1 VAGPVNLRDLGGY
14 NTGAGTTRRGLL
26 LRSDAP
32 VGLDEAGL
40 EALRRLNIR
49 TAIDLRE
56 PVERDLDPAE
66 FDGLGIE
73 VRPWPIVDGGIDLH
87 TLQDLPHFYRQIL
100 DTRGERLAGAI
111 RLLSS
116 ADALPAVVFC
126 SAGKDRTGLVSAL
139 TLSALGVGDSDVADE
154 YALTEA
160 NMHGEFRRKVEARAI
175 AAGLSEQA
183 LAAKLGAPAG
193 LMLELLAELR
203 ETHGGAA
210 KYLAAHG
217 LREDELDSLRRVL
230 VAPAQQ

>member
-1 VAGPVNLRDLGGY
+1 M
-14 NTGAGTTRRGLL
+14 
-26 LRSDAP
+26 RSDAP
-32 VGLDEAGL
+32 VGLDAADR
-40 EALRRLNIR
+40 EALRRLDIR

-73 VRPWPIVDGGIDLH
+73 VRAWPIIDGEIDLH
-87 TLQDLPHFYRQIL
+87 TLKDLPHLYREIL

-111 RLLSS
+111 RLMSS
-116 ADALPAVVFC
+116 SDALPAVVFC

-139 TLSALGVGDSDVADE
+139 TLSALGVDDSDVADE
-154 YALTEA
+154 YALTESV
-160 NMHGEFRRKVEARAI
+160 MRGGFRERIEARAI

>member
-14 NTGAGTTRRGLL
+14 SAGVGTTRRGVLM
-26 LRSDAP
+26 RSDAP
-32 VGLDEAGL
+32 VGLDPAGI
-40 EALRRLNIR
+40 EALRRLQIR

-56 PVERDLDPAE
+56 PIERELDPVE
-66 FDGLGIE
+66 LDGLGIA
-73 VRPWPIVDGGIDLH
+73 VRSWSVIDGRIDLH
-87 TLQDLPHFYRQIL
+87 TLKDLPHLYREIL
-100 DTRGERLAGAI
+100 DRCGDRLAGTI

-116 ADALPAVVFC
+116 AAAVPAVVFC

-139 TLSALGVGDSDVADE
+139 VLAAAGVGDADVASE

-183 LAAKLGAPAG
+183 LAAKLGAPSG

-210 KYLAAHG
+210 GYLAKHG
-217 LREDELDSLRRVL
+217 LGEDELGSLRRVL

>member
-1 VAGPVNLRDLGGY
+1 MAGPVNLRDLGGY
-14 NTGAGTTRRGLL
+14 RAGAGATRRGVLM
-26 LRSDAP
+26 RSDAP
-32 VGLDEAGL
+32 VELNGADH

-56 PVERDLDPAE
+56 PVEQDLHPAE
-66 FDGLGIE
+66 LDGLGIE
-73 VRPWPIVDGGIDLH
+73 VRSWPIIDGEIDLH
-87 TLQDLPHFYRQIL
+87 TLKDLPHLYREIL

-111 RLLSS
+111 RLMSS
-116 ADALPAVVFC
+116 SDALPAVVFC

-139 TLSALGVGDSDVADE
+139 TLSALGVDDADVADE
-154 YALTEA
+154 YALTESV
-160 NMHGEFRRKVEARAI
+160 MRGEFRERIEARAI

-210 KYLAAHG
+210 GYLAEHG
-217 LREDELDSLRRVL
+217 LHENELESLRRVL